1 MAVKPILMIVLLL
14 ALAFFAITLGI
25 SAWIGRSR
33 QRSRID
39 PFHAGTGEG
48 KALRELYRQWAQ
60 LAYHYG
66 IKLPLIN
73 AYIKRIRQRIVLI
86 HPYDEIALRYETMK
100 LILAIAGTIGLTALL
115 LVWSRPDWSFIVIVL
130 LAAVVVSNML
140 VEVFIH
146 RLERKL
152 LGQSVELFSVVRHH
166 YQQHGMVEE
175 ALYEAAESAS
185 HEISLHANRIYNAL
199 VSQDPDDALERYYE
213 IAPNRYL
220 KAFAGISHL
229 VMEFGD
235 RARKQGSIYLQ
246 GLSGL
251 TKEIQ
256 LDILRRDK
264 LDYLMKGLHVIALA
278 PVFFTKPIERW
289 ARSSFPSM
297 DEFYMS
303 KLGFVTKISIYVIIV
318 ISYILLQKLQ
328 QHRETEYRAGL
339 ERQSWEERMYRVPIV
354 RFLVRMAAPGIG
366 TSTFHRQ
373 LRLLKESN
381 ARIKFEWL
389 YVRRLVLFFTVFVL
403 SISLAL
409 VLHVQARHHL
419 LYTPVPANP
428 SLFGQMNEGERAQA
442 EKTAEQ
448 DRNVMRKMGMSPDA
462 THEQVRNM
470 ISQSGHTG
478 LSAEQVEKAEKRIMT
493 KLSRYDS
500 EYLKWWEFLLSLG
513 MGWLAYYSP
522 LWLLYFH
529 RKVRNMEMR
538 HEVYQFQTVIS
549 ILRGMERISVEGILE
564 WLNRF
569 AVIFKVP
576 IQKCLLHYE
585 HGAQMALEELKEDV
599 WLPEFQ
605 RLVDK
610 LLLAMD
616 KVPIKD
622 VFDDLEGEMIFSF
635 EQRKQQ
641 YEAMIDTKAAWARMI
656 GFTPMYAL
664 IFMYLVIP
672 LIGMSFTQ
680 MEIYYEQ
687 IQRL

>member
-1 MAVKPILMIVLLL
+1 LALKHILMIVLLL
-14 ALAFFAITLGI
+14 SLAFFAIALGI
-25 SAWIGRSR
+25 SSWISRSR
-33 QRSRID
+33 RRSQIAT
-39 PFHAGTGEG
+39 FNAGKGEG
-48 KALRELYRQWAQ
+48 KTLPELYRQWAQ
-60 LAYHYG
+60 LAYQYG
-66 IKLPLIN
+66 MKLPFIKS
-73 AYIKRIRQRIVLI
+73 YIQRIRQRIVLI

-100 LILAIAGTIGLTALL
+100 LTLAITGTIGLTALL
-115 LVWSRPDWSFIVIVL
+115 LIWSRPDWSFIVIVL
-130 LAAVVVSNML
+130 LAAVVISNML
-140 VEVFIH
+140 VEMFILRH
-146 RLERKL
+146 ERKL
-152 LGQSVELFSVVRHH
+152 LGQAVELFSVVRHH

-175 ALYEAAESAS
+175 ALYEAAETAG

-199 VSQDPDDALERYYE
+199 VSQDPDDSLERYYE

-235 RARKQGSIYLQ
+235 QARKQGSIYLQ

-303 KLGFVTKISIYVIIV
+303 KLGFVTKLSIYVIIV

-328 QHRETEYRAGL
+328 QHRETDYRAGL
-339 ERQSWEERMYRVPIV
+339 ERPSLEERIYRVPIA
-354 RFLVRMAAPGIG
+354 RALVRMAAPGIG
-366 TSTFHRQ
+366 TSIFHRQ

-389 YVRRLVLFFTVFVL
+389 YVRRLMLFFTVLIL
-403 SISLAL
+403 SLSLAIG
-409 VLHVQARHHL
+409 LHVQARHHL
-419 LYTPVPANP
+419 LYTPVPPNP
-428 SLFGQMNEGERAQA
+428 SLFGQMNEVERAQA

-448 DRNVMRKMGMSPDA
+448 DRNVMRNLGMSPDA
-462 THEQVRNM
+462 THEQVMNM

-478 LSAEQVEKAEKRIMT
+478 LSAEQVDAAVKRILS
-493 KLSRYDS
+493 KLSRYDG
-500 EYLKWWEFLLSLG
+500 EYLRWWELLISLCL
-513 MGWLAYYSP
+513 GWLAYCSP

-599 WLPEFQ
+599 WFPEFQ

-680 MEIYYEQ
+680 MEVYYEQ